1 MFEQNQIFQ
10 QGLVQIIRNLKNA
23 GIEDITT
30 EIVGLHNGNKRM
42 KFRFY
47 TEDQWVSNPANRAN
61 EAVKLFGK
69 TYKGEFKMPDH
80 IVAYDKVKYFVVEVK

>member
-30 EIVGLHNGNKRM
+30 EIVGLHNGNRRM

-80 IVAYDKVKYFVVEVK
+80 IVAYDQVKYFVVEVK